1 MLLTLN
7 PALWLGTGF
16 HKKKAKARCPHFM
29 LVGGSFSIPSYQ
41 SFCTTVEMGLAGL
54 GDAGVAA

>member
-1 MLLTLN
+1 MIEPKEKEN
-7 PALWLGTGF
+7 Q
-16 HKKKAKARCPHFM
+16 KKAKARCPRFM
-29 LVGGSFSIPSYQ
+29 LLGRSFSIPCQ

>member
-1 MLLTLN
+1 MLVTLH
-7 PALWLGTGF
+7 PALSLSTGF
-16 HKKKAKARCPHFM
+16 HKKMAEARCPHFM
-29 LVGGSFSIPSYQ
+29 LVGRSFSIPSCQ